1 METATSVNS
10 RNRVMPPVE
19 EQLVI
24 ALKPLNIQRLKI
36 RLVGD
41 SSLICNR
48 WSEKAKKMI
57 LDKQMKKA
65 KSAKEAK
72 NPKEQYR
79 ESLYK
84 LPQGKDYGF
93 PAIGFKNAAVSAC
106 SHIDGITKVLSRGAF
121 HVIGELVK
129 IEGTP
134 RMREDMVKIGM
145 GIADIRYRGEFAK
158 WACTIEI
165 RYNANVLSA
174 EQIVN
179 LFNTAGFAI
188 GIGEWRPERDGSY
201 GMFHVE

>member
-1 METATSVNS
+1 METTAGVNNRS
-10 RNRVMPPVE
+10 RVSSSE
-19 EQLVI
+19 EQLVVT
-24 ALKPLNIQRLKI
+24 LKPLNIQRLKI
-36 RLVGD
+36 ALVGD
-41 SSLICNR
+41 SALICNR

-57 LDKQMKKA
+57 LDKQMKRA
-65 KSAKEAK
+65 KSAREAK

-84 LPQGKDYGF
+84 MPDGKGYGF

-129 IEGTP
+129 IDGTP

-145 GIADIRYRGEFAK
+145 GIADIRYRGEFLK
-158 WACTIEI
+158 WSCVIEV
-165 RYNANVLSA
+165 RYNSNVLSA